1 MRRTGSFLSD
11 KRAPSASPRRG
22 VSKLDARLH
31 LYRCRIPLC
40 RPVRPEV
47 NIIDLIRT
55 NAGIRGAA
63 QFEKTSACST
73 YLPNALPTD
82 RLKKLLLVKG
92 EPVFEAVA
100 PEGTGVMETLKA
112 VARQVLV
119 ELRKSA

>member
-11 KRAPSASPRRG
+11 KRAPSASSRRG

-55 NAGIRGAA
+55 NDGIHGAA
-63 QFEKTSACST
+63 PFEKKAGCST
-73 YLPNALPTD
+73 YPLTRQFSGKERDHNGLVLDTSRMTSCITGGPTS
-82 RLKKLLLVKG
+82 LL
-92 EPVFEAVA
+92 
-100 PEGTGVMETLKA
+100 
-112 VARQVLV
+112 R
-119 ELRKSA
+119 S

>member
-55 NAGIRGAA
+55 NGGIRGAT
-63 QFEKTSACST
+63 QFENPLRDVDIPPVAIMRTILGTIGGA
-73 YLPNALPTD
+73 NAA
-82 RLKKLLLVKG
+82 G
-92 EPVFEAVA
+92 F
-100 PEGTGVMETLKA
+100 GVY
-112 VARQVLV
+112 VHCRG
-119 ELRKSA
+119 